1 MRRQLS
7 SPRES
12 ASLTI
17 VSLVQDEL
25 RKLVAPLKRDITKL
39 WQELYITPDSADEL
53 DNFVVGRQPCA
64 SIEKLRTFD
73 VVSRLQHKK
82 SDLEEERDR
91 RRKALDKAMDH
102 IHELWTMLKINE
114 DDEDRRQFIARKDA
128 LPAYS
133 APQIAVVRSG
143 PLRHLQSFP
152 PSLSLSLSAL
162 TRSSFFWP
170 KTVQRG
176 TDAVGEDQRIQ
187 DQGNDRGR
195 EEQAEGPV
203 EAAAH
208 ERSTDPR
215 LPRLAGQHWRRYAS
229 CTANLTL
236 NRMAVRW
243 GS

>member
-17 VSLVQDEL
+17 VSPVQDEL

-53 DNFVVGRQPCA
+53 DNFVVGRQPCT

-73 VVSRLQHKK
+73 VVCRLRHKK

-143 PLRHLQSFP
+143 PLRHRSF
-152 PSLSLSLSAL
+152 SLSLSAL
-162 TRSSFFWP
+162 TRSSFLWP

-176 TDAVGEDQRIQ
+176 TNAVGEDQRIQ

-203 EAAAH
+203 EATAH

-215 LPRLAGQHWRRYAS
+215 FPRLAGQHWRRYAS

-236 NRMAVRW
+236 NRMTVRW
-243 GS
+243 G